1 MSSGLKEALDVLVK
15 EKNINKDIML
25 DEIRASLENACKN
38 YYNRKYGNKVPVEIK
53 VVIDKKTCEYNIF
66 LGKEVIPDDEEIVS
80 ELTEVHNSDAKETDP
95 NCEIGDIVYMVEKKM
110 NFGHII
116 TQNAK
121 GVIIQKLRDQEKNS
135 LFIEFKRLEKTV
147 VTGSVGR
154 ITKDGYNINLGSVDG
169 FLPITN
175 KIKGEMFSQGQNIKV
190 YIEEVEDSS
199 KGPKVK
205 LSRIAP
211 EFVIKLFEENV
222 SELRDGTI
230 EIKSIAR
237 EAGSRTKM
245 AVKTNDSNIDPVGAC
260 LGVNSIRIN
269 TVIEALNG
277 EKIDIINWD
286 EDVSNY
292 IENALSPAKTI
303 AIVADEDTMQA
314 LVIVPDNQLSLAIGK
329 EGQNARLAVKLT
341 EYKIDIKSE
350 TQAIESGI
358 YDQLGFEYDHNLYK
372 NDSEQEV
379 SESNE

>member
-1 MSSGLKEALDVLVK
+1 MGSGLKEALDVLVK
-15 EKNINKDIML
+15 EKNINRDIML
-25 DEIRASLENACKN
+25 DEIRTSLESACKN
-38 YYNRKYGNKVPVEIK
+38 YFNRKYGNKVPVEIK

-66 LGKEVIPDDEEIVS
+66 LGKEVIPDDYEIIS
-80 ELTEVHNSDAKETDP
+80 ELTEVHNSEAKEIDP
-95 NCEIGDIVYMVEKKM
+95 NCEIGDIVYVVEKKI

-135 LFIEFKRLEKTV
+135 LYIEFKNLEHTV
-147 VTGSVGR
+147 LTGSVGR
-154 ITKDGYNINLGSVDG
+154 ITKEGYNINLGSVDG
-169 FLPITN
+169 FLPMTS

-190 YIEEVEDSS
+190 YVEEVEDST

-205 LSRIAP
+205 LSRILP

-222 SELRDGTI
+222 SELRDGTV

-245 AVKTNDSNIDPVGAC
+245 AVKTNDKNIDPVGAC

-269 TVIEALNG
+269 SVIDSLNG

-286 EDVSNY
+286 EDVSSY

-303 AIVADEDTMQA
+303 AIVADEDAKQA
-314 LVIVPDNQLSLAIGK
+314 LVIVPDDQLSLAIGK
-329 EGQNARLAVKLT
+329 EGQNARLAAKLT

-350 TQAIESGI
+350 KEAIEAGI
-358 YDQLGFEYDHNLYK
+358 YDQLGFEYDHSLYNTK
-372 NDSEQEV
+372 NED
-379 SESNE
+379 NIKDDN